1 MGTLTNCVKQ
11 MCDEIVDLRNKRQ
24 TLNQSLT
31 SATQSRKGAVV
42 EMCAD
47 FAKMRLNMAQK
58 ALKDRRDFMTNL
70 QQAVHTQRSDVQID
84 LAGVRQAWAGR

>member
-24 TLNQSLT
+24 TLNQCLT
-31 SATQSRKGAVV
+31 SDTQSRKGAVS

-47 FAKMRLNMAQK
+47 FTKMRLNMAQK
-58 ALKDRRDFMTNL
+58 TLKDRRDFMANL
-70 QQAVHTQRSDVQID
+70 QQVVNAQRSDMQMD
-84 LAGVRQAWAGR
+84 LAGVRQAWAGK